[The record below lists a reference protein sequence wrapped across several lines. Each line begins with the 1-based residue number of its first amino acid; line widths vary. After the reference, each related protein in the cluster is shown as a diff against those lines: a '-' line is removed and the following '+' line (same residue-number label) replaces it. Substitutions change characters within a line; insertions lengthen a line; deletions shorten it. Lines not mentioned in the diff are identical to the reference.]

1 MEFENLLILIKLF
14 AAHLIGDF
22 VIQPDSWV
30 KHKEE
35 HKFKSKYL
43 YFHSLLHG
51 LLAYVFIAEFDK
63 PWLPLLVVF
72 IHYGIDI
79 TKLHFRKSFTLFAL
93 DQVVHFLSLAILW
106 LIFYEKADRVGNLLE
121 DFVYNDTFWLVGT
134 AYLIVFWPGS
144 VIINQFTLKWQ
155 KHLEENSDSS
165 LPDAG
170 KWIGRLERVLILT
183 FILIKQFEAIGFL
196 LAAKSV
202 FRFGDLKDESDRKRT
217 EYILIGTLISFT
229 FTIAIGLFIA
239 LFLR

>member
-35 HKFKSKYL
+35 HKIKSKYL

-51 LLAYVFIAEFDK
+51 LLAFVFIAEFEK
-63 PWLPLLVVF
+63 PWLPLLVV
-72 IHYGIDI
+72 IVHYGIDI
-79 TKLHFRKSFTLFAL
+79 SKLFFKKNFTVFAL
-93 DQVVHFLSLAILW
+93 DQVAHFLSLTILW
-106 LIFYEKADRVGNLLE
+106 LMFYEKADKIGNLIESL
-121 DFVYNDTFWLVGT
+121 VYNDTFWLVGT

-155 KHLEENSDSS
+155 KHLNENSDSS

-183 FILIKQFEAIGFL
+183 FILIRQFEAIGFL

-229 FTIAIGLFIA
+229 FTIAIGLFIM